1 MSPRREAAEAAG
13 SEDRAQPSMNGYASY
28 VYGIVPMDVEVEPG
42 TEGVG
47 DPGGEV
53 RLVPFGQIAALVSDV
68 EPDRPLGRPRDL
80 QAHQRL
86 LDQTAAEVPVLP
98 FRFGAVLTDSEAVV
112 EELLKPYH
120 DQFADALQEVEG
132 RTQYVVN
139 GRYDERAILSEI
151 LRENGE
157 AASLR
162 QQITGRSEDATRN
175 ERMRL
180 GEIIEG
186 TIADKREA
194 DTATVV
200 DELSDV
206 CEQLAVREPSHERDA
221 AHVAA
226 LVANDRRAEF
236 EQAVDELARRWSG
249 RVELRLLG
257 PMAPYDFVGTS

>member
-1 MSPRREAAEAAG
+1 MSPRDRAAEAEETSPASVNG
-13 SEDRAQPSMNGYASY
+13 SASY
-28 VYGIVPMDVEVEPG
+28 VYGIVPTDVEVEPG

-47 DPGGEV
+47 QPAGEV

-68 EPDRPLGRPRDL
+68 EVDRPLGRPKDL

-98 FRFGAVLTDSEAVV
+98 FRFGAVLTDSDAVV

-139 GRYDERAILSEI
+139 GRYDEQAILREI

-157 AASLR
+157 AADLR
-162 QQITGRSEDATRN
+162 QQIAGLPEDATRN

-186 TIADKREA
+186 TIADKREV
-194 DTATVV
+194 DTAAVV

-206 CEQLAVREPSHERDA
+206 CEQLVVREPAHERDA

-226 LVANDRRAEF
+226 LVERGKTAEF
-236 EQAVDELARRWSG
+236 EQAVDELTRRWSG
-249 RVELRLLG
+249 RVEVRLLG